1 MQSKKNNGVL
11 HPSLWYFFKIFVKIG
26 SMRGLL
32 NYNFT
37 KLVNEEG
44 RGPVLRSNLVD
55 VRRILDLV

>member
-1 MQSKKNNGVL
+1 
-11 HPSLWYFFKIFVKIG
+11 
-26 SMRGLL
+26 MRGLL